1 MSNIDTD
8 LIRRSGQ
15 KKKFQM
21 SFDSEII
28 NDFSLQR
35 IRHLKRYNKKQ
46 LKRSNLGKINLITIL
61 WTQLDPLNVCP
72 QSKNNQKRINV
83 KILERV
89 DNFVFTQKG

>member
-1 MSNIDTD
+1 
-8 LIRRSGQ
+8 
-15 KKKFQM
+15 M

-28 NDFSLQR
+28 NEFSLQR
-35 IRHLKRYNKKQ
+35 IRHLKRYNKKKKQ

-83 KILERV
+83 TILERV